1 MCVFKETK
9 ITKFL
14 NPSQVQTSSSG
25 SDFKLGGWAFGF
37 GQQSHGMHGIGWG
50 LVKTFLNFINFPIST
65 QFVAEVSFKSFEL
78 SPIRAQQK
86 NTLQH

>member
-14 NPSQVQTSSSG
+14 NPSSASG

-37 GQQSHGMHGIGWG
+37 GQQSHGMHGIGGG
-50 LVKTFLNFINFPIST
+50 LVKTSTFLNFIIFPIST